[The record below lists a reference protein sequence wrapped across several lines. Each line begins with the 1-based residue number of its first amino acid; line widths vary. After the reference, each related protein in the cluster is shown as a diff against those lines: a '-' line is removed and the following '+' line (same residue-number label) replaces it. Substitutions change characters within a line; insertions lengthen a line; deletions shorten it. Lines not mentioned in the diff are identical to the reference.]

1 MQTLNKSLAK
11 NTFTY
16 TWYLYPIAA
25 VFLTLLWLW
34 AFPVVHQP
42 TAHEKIELYISVDVK
57 SEKFAKNILTQY
69 DPHQLRAINV
79 DYPSGGMGGS
89 QKLRMAFE
97 RCDMMILTQGMFE
110 TYNRVYKDVFAE
122 ITSYVQEK
130 CQIDSSLVVDDRAIM
145 LKQANVAHYLDEY
158 ISFESNLNYVIV
170 LLARSKNLGAAI
182 NEDNAKYDNA
192 LTVTHYLLEG
202 VQ

>member
-1 MQTLNKSLAK
+1 MMQTLNKSLAK

-42 TAHEKIELYISVDVK
+42 TAHEKIELYIDTDVK

-69 DPHQLRAINV
+69 DPHQLRAINI
-79 DYPSGGMGGS
+79 DYPSGGMGAS
-89 QKLRMAFE
+89 QKFRMGLE
-97 RCDMMILTQGMFE
+97 RCDMMILTEGA
-110 TYNRVYKDVFAE
+110 VSSYKNSGIFAE
-122 ITSYVQEK
+122 ITPYIQEK
-130 CQIDSSLVVDDRAIM
+130 CQIDSSLIIEGYGIR
-145 LKQANVAHYLDEY
+145 LKQANTAHYLDEY
-158 ISFESNLNYVIV
+158 ISFDTNYIYLLV

-182 NEDNAKYDNA
+182 NEDNAQYDNA
-192 LTVTHYLLEG
+192 LTVAHYILEG